1 MKKTLFVVSHFGS
14 GSDKL
19 IHCLNDNPRV
29 QTFDTQITYNH
40 PSSLNVLHSHT
51 HKLDNSSAIY
61 GEHLLE
67 NVYFSCKNLFSYCK
81 FIYVVREPKLSISQI
96 MAQNTYSLP
105 TACNYYCFRLR
116 RICEMAR
123 QTPKAVISTY
133 QTLASDDKLKEIEN
147 YLNLSSPLKWP
158 AETDDKA
165 LDIPLSLLSTVEESY
180 ERHLYYLKNLVS
192 QKI

>member
-1 MKKTLFVVSHFGS
+1 MKKTLFVVSHHGS

-29 QTFDTQITYNH
+29 QVFDTQIMYNH
-40 PSSLNVLHSHT
+40 PSSLNILHSHT

-67 NVYFSCKNLFSYCK
+67 NVYFSCKNLFSCCK
-81 FIYVVREPKLSISQI
+81 FIYVVREPRPSISQI
-96 MAQNTYSLP
+96 TTQNGFSLQ

-123 QTPKAVISTY
+123 QTPQAVISTY
-133 QTLASDDKLKEIEN
+133 QTLASEEKLKEIEK
-147 YLNLSSPLKWP
+147 YLNLSSPLEWGEK
-158 AETDDKA
+158 AEDEI
-165 LDIPLSLLSTVEESY
+165 LDIPLEVLSKAEESY
-180 ERHLYYLKNLVS
+180 ERHLYYLKNLID